1 MILNKAAV
9 DRGLAHGT
17 IFKTETVNL
26 KDDKGKTQVVLW
38 PVEVHSGQLCHVTDY
53 VTPCHGELSR
63 SHPFALVSGSVSA
76 RLLCRS
82 LLPR

>member
-26 KDDKGKTQVVLW
+26 KDDKGKTQVMLH
-38 PVEVHSGQLCHVTDY
+38 PQSTPPFLCSQRQLMFLEKICSPDEYQTIGPTDQQA
-53 VTPCHGELSR
+53 V
-63 SHPFALVSGSVSA
+63 
-76 RLLCRS
+76 
-82 LLPR
+82 

>member
-26 KDDKGKTQVVLW
+26 KDDKGKTQVVL
-38 PVEVHSGQLCHVTDY
+38 PPQSTIL
-53 VTPCHGELSR
+53 
-63 SHPFALVSGSVSA
+63 
-76 RLLCRS
+76 LLCS
-82 LLPR
+82 Q